1 MHPRQLQQQMKRRN
15 QIYGSRLCLAAV
27 PTAAAVVASFFLL
40 LLAPTAGAAAAG
52 PIWTITSISQP
63 TYFAPGDHSGHD
75 QYLVTATNNGG
86 GATNRSAITISDQ
99 LPAGLSLDKR
109 AGVSGQDNAGN
120 RVICSTGP
128 TIKCTDAENVAP
140 LQPGQVLAMTVH
152 VDVAHGASAKLTNH
166 VSVSGGG
173 AATVST
179 SEATTLASTHA
190 RYRFQHVD
198 GWAIEP
204 NGNPDTQAGS
214 HPWGLTT
221 TFNLTTHLTS
231 SGKIAP
237 VGSARDIRVAIPA
250 GVIGNPLAVPRC
262 NAQELASSTSPCPN
276 DAQVGVVAVLFADA
290 ATPVHE
296 AVYNMVP
303 PPGMPAQLGFHIL
316 TTNVYIDTSV
326 RTGGNYGLD
335 ATLLNLPQAL
345 QLAGSTLTLWGT
357 PGDPSHDIERCRD
370 MYSGACSTP
379 TPYKG
384 RVEPFMTLPTACL
397 GPQKTTFRSNSWQK
411 SARFASASF
420 LSHNNQG
427 HPVGASGCNRLPFSP
442 SLTVK
447 PTTNRADS
455 PAGLI
460 VELKLP
466 YLASAN
472 GLAEA
477 ELKDATVTLPRGMS
491 VSPPAAERRKACS
504 EAEIGLH
511 NARKPTCP
519 RASVIGSVEIE
530 TPLLR
535 VPLSGAVYL
544 AAQRKNPFRSLL
556 AIYLA
561 ARAHGVQVKLA
572 GHVIAN
578 RKTGQLTTR
587 FSDNPQLPFTDLKL
601 SLSGGPRAPLAMP
614 DLCRT
619 YVTNSS
625 LTSWSSTG
633 AQSPSSS
640 FKVSSGCVS
649 GFKPSFR
656 AVARNT
662 TAGAF
667 TAFSVSFWRD
677 DQDQFFSGLSVNL
690 PEGLLAKLAGV
701 KLCTTRKL
709 AAAAASS
716 GKAERAH
723 PSCPASALVG
733 HAETAAGPG
742 PSPFR
747 LPGNVYLTGHYKG
760 APYGLAV
767 VVPAVAGPFDLGTV
781 VVRQALYIDPYTA
794 QVDVVSDPLPNI
806 LKGIP
811 LRIRRVRV
819 DLDRPHFT
827 VNPTSCQPMS
837 VTARLSSTQGTK
849 AMVASPFK
857 AVHCSRLPFK
867 PSLTI
872 GLSGAGRTRSGDH
885 PTLTST
891 LTQSRHQANLLSA
904 KVTLPLSM
912 ALDPNN
918 SRHVCPYK
926 VAKKVR
932 SGPVHCPANTII
944 GSATAVTPLLS
955 RPLRGKVYFVQGIR
969 FIHGQPVHTLPTL
982 LIALRGQIALDLTAK
997 TSVVGRGA
1005 LVTTF
1010 PAIPDAPVSRF
1021 TLTIKGGP
1029 KGVLVITG
1037 NHINICRKPQIAHSA
1052 LRAQNGK
1059 TRKRPIK
1066 MATPCGKAASRRS
1079 GA

>member
-1 MHPRQLQQQMKRRN
+1 MHSGPLQQMTRGN
-15 QIYGSRLCLAAV
+15 QINTSRLRLTGK
-27 PTAAAVVASFFLL
+27 PTIAAVVASLFLL
-40 LLAPTAGAAAAG
+40 LLAANAGAAPAG

-63 TYFAPGDHSGHD
+63 TYFAPGDRSGDD

-86 GATNRSAITISDQ
+86 GHTNGSAITISDR
-99 LPAGLSLDKR
+99 LPAGVRLDKR
-109 AGVSGQDNAGN
+109 AGVAGQDDAGN
-120 RVICSTGP
+120 RVKCSAGP

-152 VDVAHGASAKLTNH
+152 VNIAHGAPAKVTNQ

-173 AATVST
+173 AGSAS
-179 SEATTLASTHA
+179 SREATTIASTRA
-190 RYRFQHVD
+190 QYRFQHVD
-198 GWAIEP
+198 GWATEP
-204 NGNPDTQAGS
+204 NGDPDTQAGS

-262 NAQELASSTSPCPN
+262 TAQELASSTSPCPN

-290 ATPVHE
+290 ATPIHE
-296 AVYNMVP
+296 PVYNMVA

-316 TTNVYIDTSV
+316 TTEVYIDTSV
-326 RTGGNYGLD
+326 RTGGNYGLN

-370 MYSGACSTP
+370 MFSGACP
-379 TPYKG
+379 KRTPYKG

-397 GPQKTTFRSNSWQK
+397 GPQKTTFRSDSWQK

-420 LSHNNQG
+420 LSHDNRG
-427 HPVGASGCNRLPFSP
+427 HPVGASGCKRLPFSP

-447 PTTNRADS
+447 PTVNRADS
-455 PAGLI
+455 PSGLN

-466 YLASAN
+466 NLAHSK

-477 ELKDATVTLPRGMS
+477 ELKDVTVILPQGMS
-491 VSPPAAERRKACS
+491 VSPPAAEGRKACS

-511 NARKPTCP
+511 DAKKPTCP
-519 RASVIGSVEIE
+519 PASVIGSVEIT

-544 AAQRKNPFRSLL
+544 AAQGKNPFGSLL

-561 ARAHGVQVKLA
+561 ARARGVQVKLA
-572 GHVIAN
+572 GHVIPN
-578 RKTGQLTTR
+578 HKTGQLTTT

-601 SLSGGPRAPLAMP
+601 SLSAGPRAPLAMP
-614 DLCRT
+614 DSCGT

-625 LTSWSSTG
+625 LTPWSGTK
-633 AQSPSSS
+633 AQSPSVS

-656 AVARNT
+656 AAARNPV
-662 TAGAF
+662 AGAF
-667 TAFSVSFWRD
+667 TAFSVSFSRN

-701 KLCTTRKL
+701 KLCTDREL

-723 PSCPASALVG
+723 PSCPVSALVG

-742 PSPFR
+742 PRPFR
-747 LPGNVYLTGHYKG
+747 LPGNVYLTGRYKG

-781 VVRQALYIDPYTA
+781 VVRQALHVDPYTA
-794 QVDVVSDPLPNI
+794 QVDVVSDPLPYI

-811 LRIRRVRV
+811 LRIRSVQV
-819 DLDRPHFT
+819 VLDRPHFT
-827 VNPTSCQPMS
+827 LNPTSCQPMS
-837 VTARLSSTQGTK
+837 VTATLSSTQGTN
-849 AMVASPFK
+849 AMVASPFE
-857 AVHCSRLPFK
+857 AAHCSRLAFR

-891 LTQSRHQANLLSA
+891 LTQPHHEANLLSA
-904 KVTLPLSM
+904 SVKLPLSL

-932 SGPVHCPANTII
+932 SGPVHCPADTII

-955 RPLRGKVYFVQGIR
+955 RPLKGKVYLVQGIT
-969 FIHGQPVHTLPTL
+969 FIHGQPIRTLPTL
-982 LIALRGQIALDLTAK
+982 LVALRGQIALDLKAK

-1021 TLTIKGGP
+1021 TLTIKGGR
-1029 KGVLVITG
+1029 KGILVVTG
-1037 NHINICRKPQIAHSA
+1037 NHIDICRKPQIAHGV
-1052 LRAQNGK
+1052 LDAQNGK
-1059 TRKRPIK
+1059 SRKQRIK
-1066 MATPCGKAASRRS
+1066 MTTPCGRATSRRS